1 SPLCPLARGLC
12 LPSLRLRRRRETI
25 GGLLPGERV
34 RVCAA
39 AAREDVGVRR
49 GGDRGHG
56 VERGAGGVHVPVPL
70 RRPLPDHARRPPPRG
85 GDRALP
91 LLLALPHRRLQRG
104 GLRRRQGAP
113 AEAAGRRAA
122 RRRRLSGA
130 HRTPRGW
137 LVGMDGRWDQNHSLE
152 RKRENHCIRGSICTC
167 TCRMRKIAASY
178 QLLVVELN
186 LSVCTHSV
194 VTKAIFCYPSF
205 CNPGDSPISLLRL
218 VEL

>member
-137 LVGMDGRWDQNHSLE
+137 LVGMDGTVLMHPLIESFYVDDLLFIYDCISDIGCWRWETMPVSLPCFQY
-152 RKRENHCIRGSICTC
+152 H
-167 TCRMRKIAASY
+167 
-178 QLLVVELN
+178 
-186 LSVCTHSV
+186 
-194 VTKAIFCYPSF
+194 
-205 CNPGDSPISLLRL
+205 
-218 VEL
+218 